1 MNLYSIFLKNINYNK
16 KIITENESYSYK
28 EILNFIENSS
38 SHIKK
43 FKRSEKILLVSNNF
57 FSYLILFFVCSKLGK
72 TLIPVNNSLSKNQ
85 ILEIYKFT
93 QPGLVFF
100 SNEFNFLKKYI
111 KIDKL
116 QSDKSLLKIS
126 YPNNR
131 HAFIDKN
138 LSSKFINK
146 DFIITFSSGTTST
159 PKPILYTQKIKYDR
173 YLHIKNIYKINKK
186 DNILLTSPV
195 DHSLGQ
201 RILFL
206 ATLTGC
212 NLIYLKKYNK
222 KKFKKFIQNERISFS
237 ILSSNYI
244 NLMKNDLLSK
254 NIRIKKIVSAASTL
268 SLKDKRDF
276 KKNSIKLFEMYG
288 AAEIGT
294 ITNLDT
300 SNSKKQHSVGKI
312 LANCDIKIF
321 DKNQKKLNDHEIG
334 EIGCKTNLRL
344 KNYFKSKKLT
354 KKSFVK
360 NYFLTGDLGYKDKK
374 NFLYFVSRKK
384 DVIISSG
391 ENIYPSDIEKEA
403 IKFKNIVECCAIGI
417 PDKYFGEALFLVCV
431 LRNKDKTIEI
441 KLRKFLR
448 ERLANFQ
455 QPLGYDFVA
464 SLPKNRL
471 GKVVKKEIREE
482 YIKKKLDL
490 SKQIRKILN

>member
-28 EILNFIENSS
+28 EIFNFIENSS

-111 KIDKL
+111 NIDKL

-212 NLIYLKKYNK
+212 NLIYLKKYNR

-288 AAEIGT
+288 AAEI
-294 ITNLDT
+294 
-300 SNSKKQHSVGKI
+300 
-312 LANCDIKIF
+312 
-321 DKNQKKLNDHEIG
+321 
-334 EIGCKTNLRL
+334 
-344 KNYFKSKKLT
+344 
-354 KKSFVK
+354 
-360 NYFLTGDLGYKDKK
+360 
-374 NFLYFVSRKK
+374 
-384 DVIISSG
+384 
-391 ENIYPSDIEKEA
+391 
-403 IKFKNIVECCAIGI
+403 
-417 PDKYFGEALFLVCV
+417 
-431 LRNKDKTIEI
+431 
-441 KLRKFLR
+441 
-448 ERLANFQ
+448 
-455 QPLGYDFVA
+455 
-464 SLPKNRL
+464 
-471 GKVVKKEIREE
+471 
-482 YIKKKLDL
+482 
-490 SKQIRKILN
+490 